1 MTNHESAPESSLK
14 RATTKYVPHEDR
26 IRLTGENAS
35 GLIVEM
41 WLTQRLLNRMVP
53 PLCGWL
59 ERRGGEDLQDF
70 AQKKAV
76 AGMQRQP
83 PVRSLNDADGVLV
96 REIDVE
102 TAKAGVLL
110 TFKGASDSAAGQF
123 QLSPRALRQ
132 WLSILHDQYVKAG
145 WALGMW
151 PDWIAEVRPSV
162 QPDRTTLL
170 H

>member
-1 MTNHESAPESSLK
+1 MASSL
-14 RATTKYVPHEDR
+14 E
-26 IRLTGENAS
+26 IS
-35 GLIVEM
+35 GLITVGE
-41 WLTQRLLNRMVP
+41 LAARLHIPPAKLIGELFKNGMMVTVN
-53 PLCGWL
+53 
-59 ERRGGEDLQDF
+59 E
-70 AQKKAV
+70 K
-76 AGMQRQP
+76 
-83 PVRSLNDADGVLV
+83 
-96 REIDVE
+96 IDVD